1 MFDNGAEHVT
11 VTVESKSAQEIPYQ
25 SAKQIEREIER
36 LERAAEQNRAQRR
49 AELNRAVE
57 FSMTQDHINHLAE
70 HDGSI
75 ERLHQ
80 QQMTDLRT
88 KLKVRQQYEQRQAQE
103 EQRESG
109 EAAKLL
115 EAAEKARAGKV
126 WADKGG
132 DMRDFENLWPELYNG
147 ILRNKVIDEVKQMDT
162 ARVVQMRMFLS
173 EF

>member
-1 MFDNGAEHVT
+1 
-11 VTVESKSAQEIPYQ
+11 
-25 SAKQIEREIER
+25 
-36 LERAAEQNRAQRR
+36 
-49 AELNRAVE
+49 
-57 FSMTQDHINHLAE
+57 MTQDHINHLAE